1 MCKTDLYG
9 FGVMVAQLV
18 LTQLEEVQVFQP
30 VPQASL
36 RVTAYVKHGEHSVS
50 QNSLL
55 KNKLLDT
62 TGKDG
67 RTYEGESLIVRCGY
81 GGRNMRIKSKRQFE
95 RLIRRYAGGS
105 SSVATS
111 PESVTTVAGA
121 EENAGTDT
129 VTKENN
135 SSIDTTQQQDKQ
147 QPFKAF
153 ASQADYDRA
162 IQQAI
167 KSHEENLK
175 TKLTPEIRKQLE
187 KEANMTAEQKFQEKL
202 NKLEADTKALAIEK
216 SRIKAESIFA
226 AKGISEE
233 DRAAMLDSI
242 ACEDA
247 EETEKR
253 ANALVAAI
261 EKATNEKIKAAMK
274 KVGVPNSTAGTNAGT
289 EKESIGKILGKEM
302 SQASKTGQKALDYY
316 SLGGNK

>member
-1 MCKTDLYG
+1 
-9 FGVMVAQLV
+9 
-18 LTQLEEVQVFQP
+18 
-30 VPQASL
+30 
-36 RVTAYVKHGEHSVS
+36 
-50 QNSLL
+50 
-55 KNKLLDT
+55 
-62 TGKDG
+62 
-67 RTYEGESLIVRCGY
+67 
-81 GGRNMRIKSKRQFE
+81 MRIKSKRQFE

-261 EKATNEKIKAAMK
+261 EKATNEKIKVAMK
-274 KVGVPNSTAGTNAGT
+274 KVGVPNSTAGVNTGT

-316 SLGGNK
+316 SLGGKK

>member
-1 MCKTDLYG
+1 
-9 FGVMVAQLV
+9 
-18 LTQLEEVQVFQP
+18 
-30 VPQASL
+30 
-36 RVTAYVKHGEHSVS
+36 
-50 QNSLL
+50 
-55 KNKLLDT
+55 
-62 TGKDG
+62 
-67 RTYEGESLIVRCGY
+67 
-81 GGRNMRIKSKRQFE
+81 MRIKSKRQFE

-135 SSIDTTQQQDKQ
+135 SSIDATQQQDKQ

-274 KVGVPNSTAGTNAGT
+274 KVGVPNSTAGVNTGT

-302 SQASKTGQKALDYY
+302 SQASRTGQKALDYY